1 MLFLRKSEYVYFHKR
16 AGDVIYRST
25 LDLELRNE
33 RGGLTSL
40 GATLLGVVAFYFFA
54 PPGVALGL
62 LDYFVLGSLT
72 GFLRK
77 PFDAEVASS
86 FFKKRK

>member
-1 MLFLRKSEYVYFHKR
+1 M
-16 AGDVIYRST
+16 IYRST

-54 PPGVALGL
+54 PPGVAFGL
-62 LDYFVLGSLT
+62 FDYFVLGSLS
-72 GFLRK
+72 GLFRK
-77 PFDAEVASS
+77 PLGAEVG
-86 FFKKRK
+86 FTV